1 MADSRP
7 LGIFDSG
14 LGGLTVAREIKKL
27 MPNESIVYFGDT
39 GRVPYGTK
47 SEGTIIRY
55 ARQDEKFLLD
65 KGAKA
70 IIAACGTVSAVAAFT
85 GDELP
90 VPFFEVVTSAAE
102 CAVKATKCGKIG
114 VLGTPATIRSAAHK
128 EKIEKLNPD
137 LQVAVSPCP
146 MFVPFVENGWTSEF
160 DPVVK
165 ETARRYLLPL
175 IQEGVDTVILGCTH
189 YPVLSKVISAV
200 MGDQVTLINPG
211 YAVAQSVKDYLTQH
225 NMCSDAKESYKN
237 YYVSDCTSDFERQA
251 SLLLG
256 EDKITAEQ
264 VELNA

>member
-1 MADSRP
+1 MSDLRP

-14 LGGLTVAREIKKL
+14 LGGLTVAREIIKL

-39 GRVPYGTK
+39 GRVPYGTR
-47 SEGTIIRY
+47 SEATIVKY

-70 IIAACGTVSAVAAFT
+70 VIAACGTVSSVAAFT

-90 VPFFEVVTSAAE
+90 VPFFEVVSCAATA
-102 CAVKATKCGKIG
+102 AVQNTKNGKIG

-128 EKIEKLNPD
+128 EKINNID
-137 LQVAVSPCP
+137 SDIQVAVSPCP
-146 MFVPFVENGWTSEF
+146 LFVPLVENGWTSEY
-160 DPVVK
+160 DPLVK

-175 IQEGVDTVILGCTH
+175 IQANVDTVILGCTH

-200 MGDQVTLINPG
+200 MGDKVTLINPG
-211 YAVAQSVKDYLTQH
+211 LAVAQSVKEYLTEH
-225 NMCSDAKESYKN
+225 NMCANNDTPARDYF
-237 YYVSDCTSDFERQA
+237 VSDRTSDFERQA
-251 SLLLG
+251 SVLLG
-256 EDKITAEQ
+256 TDKILAEQ

>member
-1 MADSRP
+1 MSNSQP

-14 LGGLTVAREIKKL
+14 LGGLTVAREIIKL

-55 ARQDEKFLLD
+55 ARQDQKFLLD

-70 IIAACGTVSAVAAFT
+70 IIAACGTVSSVAAFT
-85 GDELP
+85 GDEIG
-90 VPFFEVVTSAAE
+90 VPFFEVVTSAAT
-102 CAVKATKCGKIG
+102 AAAKATKCGKVG

-128 EKIEKLNPD
+128 EKINKINPD
-137 LQVAVSPCP
+137 IQITASACP
-146 MFVPFVENGWTSEF
+146 MFVPLVENGWTSKD

-165 ETARRYLLPL
+165 ETVRRYLLPL
-175 IQEGVDTVILGCTH
+175 INEGVDTVILGCTH
-189 YPVLSKVISAV
+189 YPVLSEVICDV
-200 MGDQVTLINPG
+200 MGDDVTLINPG
-211 YAVAQSVKDYLTQH
+211 FAVAQAVKKYLTEH
-225 NMCSDAKESYKN
+225 NMCSCSKETYRN

-256 EDKITAEQ
+256 EEKITAEQ